1 MVWFNLTSIIMV
13 FSKLP
18 KCETLAYPELARL
31 ESDDV
36 HYTSDAYE
44 TEIKGVAVTV
54 AFGKVK
60 RDFEAPPYEVV
71 YYPIYLIHKY
81 SHDVIRKIGVVE
93 YFKSD
98 ESRLDE
104 NLELDVVSAPFRP
117 LIFAYIT
124 VDMLKLANLKSAEI
138 SKRAQEEKRKKREK
152 RVQENQGQEKA
163 AAAFETPKKIT
174 MLASNTDAVTS
185 MSALRPVVRV
195 DSVEDP
201 DADTDAE
208 VEAEAGE
215 GVASEAVRD
224 ITLPTQTKALADKER
239 AEYVSSGSSGK
250 SGSNGNPSKEWIQ
263 QFMKNRHF
271 GIEDNEGGNDSI
283 FACIRDGLL
292 SQGNTTITI
301 EKMRVKLAEMAT
313 KELFQEY
320 MKHYNKY
327 VALYKQASEQL
338 QEKNKQIIA
347 LKERIQ
353 GKHLSAKEMLEVKS
367 ELERLAKAGEDK
379 KSRVEFLKEIVTHQ
393 YGYMRH
399 TEGKFENFKTVLTT
413 RAFVPDA
420 WALRALERAYNIS
433 IVRMSESRF
442 RDGDLD
448 NVVVCGDRADDAPG
462 LGLSMVTSS
471 SYKPAVFIV
480 VSVNDATS
488 STSST
493 SYRLIRYRSKG
504 SFSFAELPYD
514 IRTQIVTKC
523 IENPETE
530 FAFLPQFKRVLEIYP
545 TALTSGQKRRGAV
558 GGAAGSDYSD
568 HSDHDDAGLAAYDND
583 DGLGGGGGGSKGRA
597 KDVPVFQIYNRA
609 GTDKPGR
616 GAGEYMPSG
625 MQHLFV
631 PLATHAHWRRVLTNM
646 SESPFVLDGRTWFS
660 VEHYYQGSKF
670 KKHNHDFY
678 LQFALDSKSEISK
691 NPELAKAAGSERGMF
706 RGKLYRPKA
715 VTVDRD
721 FFSSGRGAQALANG
735 MEAKFRQN
743 PEMKNILLGT
753 LNARIYHFQ
762 RGERP
767 ILFRPLL
774 QIRTKLEA
782 KL

>member
-1 MVWFNLTSIIMV
+1 MTSINMV
-13 FSKLP
+13 FSRLP

-44 TEIKGVAVTV
+44 TEIKGVTVTI

-98 ESRLDE
+98 ETRLDE

-124 VDMLKLANLKSAEI
+124 VDMLKLANLKSTEI
-138 SKRAQEEKRKKREK
+138 SKRAEEEKQKKREK
-152 RVQENQGQEKA
+152 RVQERQDQEKRDTSA
-163 AAAFETPKKIT
+163 KAVETPKKIT

-195 DSVEDP
+195 DSIEDP
-201 DADTDAE
+201 DADSDAESDANANANVDTDARE
-208 VEAEAGE
+208 DA
-215 GVASEAVRD
+215 AVRD
-224 ITLPTQTKALADKER
+224 VTLPTQTKALADKER

-250 SGSNGNPSKEWIQ
+250 SGSNKEWIQ

-271 GIEDNEGGNDSI
+271 GIEDNERGNDSL

-292 SQGNTTITI
+292 SQGNTAITI

-353 GKHLSAKEMLEVKS
+353 GKHLVAKEMLEVKS
-367 ELERLAKAGEDK
+367 ELERLAKAAQDK
-379 KSRVEFLKEIVTHQ
+379 KSRVEFLKEIVTKQ

-462 LGLSMVTSS
+462 LGLSMVTTS

-480 VSVNDATS
+480 VSVNESAS
-488 STSST
+488 GSASGSV
-493 SYRLIRYRSKG
+493 SEYRLIRYRSKG

-514 IRTQIVTKC
+514 IRAQIITKC
-523 IENPETE
+523 IENPDTE

-545 TALTSGQKRRGAV
+545 TAISGQKKRGT
-558 GGAAGSDYSD
+558 GSD
-568 HSDHDDAGLAAYDND
+568 HSDHSDHGDEGLAAYGG
-583 DGLGGGGGGSKGRA
+583 DGKGQDGGSGGSK

-616 GAGEYMPSG
+616 GAGEYMPAG

-631 PLATHAHWRRVLTNM
+631 PLAAHAQWRRALTNM

-678 LQFALDSKSEISK
+678 LQFAMDSKSEISK

-715 VTVDRD
+715 VTIDRD
-721 FFSSGRGAQALANG
+721 FFSSGRGTQALVSG

-743 PEMKNILLGT
+743 PELKNILLGT

-767 ILFRPLL
+767 ILFKPLL
-774 QIRTKLEA
+774 QIRAKLEA
-782 KL
+782 NL

>member
-1 MVWFNLTSIIMV
+1 MV
-13 FSKLP
+13 FSRLP

-36 HYTSDAYE
+36 HYASDAYE
-44 TEIKGVAVTV
+44 TEIKGVAVTI

-60 RDFEAPPYEVV
+60 REFEAPPYEVV

-98 ESRLDE
+98 ETRLDE

-138 SKRAQEEKRKKREK
+138 SKRAQEEKQKKREK
-152 RVQENQGQEKA
+152 RIQEQGQGPETRDKSA
-163 AAAFETPKKIT
+163 KVVETPKKIT

-195 DSVEDP
+195 DSIEDP
-201 DADTDAE
+201 DADSDVDSDANADADTDANANARVGTE
-208 VEAEAGE
+208 DA
-215 GVASEAVRD
+215 AVRD
-224 ITLPTQTKALADKER
+224 VTLPTQTKALADKER

-250 SGSNGNPSKEWIQ
+250 SGSNKEWIQ

-271 GIEDNEGGNDSI
+271 GIEDNEGGNDSL

-292 SQGNTTITI
+292 SQGNTAITI
-301 EKMRVKLAEMAT
+301 EKIRVKLAEMAT

-353 GKHLSAKEMLEVKS
+353 GKHLAAKEILEVKS
-367 ELERLAKAGEDK
+367 ELERLAKAAQDK
-379 KSRVEFLKEIVTHQ
+379 KSRVEFLKEIVTHH

-462 LGLSMVTSS
+462 LGLSMVTTS

-480 VSVNDATS
+480 VSVNDSAS
-488 STSST
+488 ASAAGSE
-493 SYRLIRYRSKG
+493 YRLIRYRSKG

-514 IRTQIVTKC
+514 IRTQIITKC
-523 IENPETE
+523 IENPDTE

-545 TALTSGQKRRGAV
+545 TAISGQKKRGT
-558 GGAAGSDYSD
+558 GSD
-568 HSDHDDAGLAAYDND
+568 HSDHSDHGDEGLAAYGG
-583 DGLGGGGGGSKGRA
+583 DGKGQDGGSGSSGGSK

-616 GAGEYMPSG
+616 GAGEYMPAG

-631 PLATHAHWRRVLTNM
+631 PLASHPHWRRALTNM

-678 LQFALDSKSEISK
+678 LQFAMDSKSEISK

-715 VTVDRD
+715 VTIDRD
-721 FFSSGRGAQALANG
+721 FFSSGRGTQALVSG

-743 PEMKNILLGT
+743 PELKNILLGT

-767 ILFRPLL
+767 ILFKPLL
-774 QIRTKLEA
+774 QIRAKLEA
-782 KL
+782 NL